1 MGWRTKTVSNGKNV
15 GKRWVK
21 KKKQSKYTQKCLY
34 LCKSWNRP
42 AIRIDELREIL
53 KANCGKA
60 ENIVQIE
67 LSYYRGTYKA
77 DVVQQPDLF
86 SINKISHEERLLN
99 LCALLSEHEP
109 LSNYVTLPSNA
120 DAETLVSSSPNY
132 CIENE
137 DSIHIGE
144 NYATLIVEGNTN
156 TWYIATCTKNNDD
169 GTYEIDGK
177 FVLISSKNIYQ
188 KLILIIWN
196 QSWLWSVI
204 SMASGMCRKR
214 RTWQIY

>member
-1 MGWRTKTVSNGKNV
+1 MRDLEKKWVGAQKQFQTAKMLENV
-15 GKRWVK
+15 GKR

-109 LSNYVTLPSNA
+109 LSNYVKVIL
-120 DAETLVSSSPNY
+120 
-132 CIENE
+132 C
-137 DSIHIGE
+137 
-144 NYATLIVEGNTN
+144 N
-156 TWYIATCTKNNDD
+156 TW
-169 GTYEIDGK
+169 E
-177 FVLISSKNIYQ
+177 
-188 KLILIIWN
+188 
-196 QSWLWSVI
+196 
-204 SMASGMCRKR
+204 
-214 RTWQIY
+214 